1 MIRVNNLETINM
13 DDFEKL
19 EETVAPSFCSPVMRV
34 ANFNNY
40 NINIANKVSNSCGTT
55 VNNVFTFH

>member
-1 MIRVNNLETINM
+1 MIKVNNLESISM

-19 EETVAPSFCSPVMRV
+19 EETVAPSYWCPVMKV
-34 ANFNNY
+34 TNFNNY
-40 NINIANKVSNSCGTT
+40 NVNIANNVSNSCGTT